1 MNQGYGRQ
9 KIFDGYLDSSI
20 YPSES
25 KMLLDDIKLKGNFK
39 INGAIYGHNIEIK
52 GKGSVNGPI
61 MAKEE
66 LVIYPPTTKEDQM
79 LFSAG
84 MSSRKIISVKV
95 PQTSSLSPATDPD
108 FAPLVIKGDLCSNV
122 VHLDNALVLGNIH
135 CNDAYIRNSI
145 ILGIPIAQNKLEL
158 TNTAVIAFDAKVV
171 NLYGRNTLW
180 LPYGIASDG
189 VSFMDIDEKYHAP
202 ATSSK
207 EDQVEG
213 AHIAWL
219 RYVGLCRSKHG
230 CGEGFIA
237 CERFNTGT
245 CPFPDT
251 RMRHEDILEMNFRGE
266 NVHVATL
273 ATRFMDTRKIEK
285 EIKAIADILAGTM
298 LFTHFDE
305 KSKAMF
311 LERARKR
318 REGPI
323 IDKIV
328 DLANLFAEFD
338 ETVGN
343 ENSPPA
349 TSPGDEHS

>member
-1 MNQGYGRQ
+1 MSQGYGRQ
-9 KIFDGYLDSSI
+9 KIFDSYLDSSI

-25 KMLLDDIKLKGNFK
+25 KMLLDNIKLKGNFK

-66 LVIYPPTTKEDQM
+66 IVIYPPTTEEDQM
-79 LFSAG
+79 LFSGG
-84 MSSRKIISVKV
+84 MSSRKVISVKV
-95 PQTSSLSPATDPD
+95 PQTATRSPVTDPD

-135 CNDAYIRNSI
+135 CNDAYLRNSI
-145 ILGIPIAQNKLEL
+145 ILGIPVARTKLEL
-158 TNTAVIAFDAKVV
+158 TNTAVIAFDAEHV

-180 LPYGIASDG
+180 LPYGIAANG
-189 VSFMDIDEKYHAP
+189 VSFMEIGDDQHIP
-202 ATSSK
+202 ATSSQ
-207 EDQVEG
+207 EAQVEG
-213 AHIAWL
+213 AHLAWL

-237 CERFNTGT
+237 CELFNTGT
-245 CPFPDT
+245 CPYPDT
-251 RMRHEDILEMNFRGE
+251 RIKQEDILEMKFRGE
-266 NVHVATL
+266 TIHVATL

-285 EIKAIADILAGTM
+285 EIKEIADILAGIM
-298 LFTHFDE
+298 LFSHFDE
-305 KSKAMF
+305 NSKAMF

-318 REGPI
+318 REAPI
-323 IDKIV
+323 INKMV

-343 ENSPPA
+343 ESSHA
-349 TSPGDEHS
+349 TTPPGDEHS